1 MTKDENP
8 AVRFAALYALWP
20 SYNIDRE
27 WSEEK
32 ILNLYESDIRMAS
45 FDDSK
50 NMFFLLYPKYRE
62 RVIKIIEKCFK
73 SEDKQLVAI
82 GGYAVCEFY
91 IRHAEFE
98 RIMLSA
104 EAKSEEQV
112 KAILNMA
119 VIYLEIDDYRETA
132 KQIILTYKNIDTDVE
147 FPLSRMFYNKYVDA
161 KRDREFLQEFIKAQI
176 SRRTIYAFVNYLE
189 ESAFFIVDYAD
200 IILQLCE
207 NVLQMEV
214 ETLREQWDIEDEISK
229 FFI

>member
-1 MTKDENP
+1 
-8 AVRFAALYALWP
+8 
-20 SYNIDRE
+20 
-27 WSEEK
+27 
-32 ILNLYESDIRMAS
+32 
-45 FDDSK
+45 
-50 NMFFLLYPKYRE
+50 
-62 RVIKIIEKCFK
+62 
-73 SEDKQLVAI
+73 
-82 GGYAVCEFY
+82 
-91 IRHAEFE
+91 
-98 RIMLSA
+98 MLSA